1 MILTDDQYE
10 GLYKLEK
17 WYWKHTHQII
27 EISCVIGTGV
37 EQLINYFIER
47 SNLDIKEVMFLSYDQ
62 KQVLEMAAKRYH
74 AYYVNSIIYKYFRE
88 VDFDTLPVIN
98 QHSNQ
103 IEYKWKKE
111 VRNKIDPR
119 YKLIIVFDS
128 MLLNEKTLS
137 DLGSFGLP
145 IILIKDP
152 MLFPAPDSFTYTRD
166 ANIVL
171 REIHPELYKNPIIY
185 FANKILRGEKIQF
198 GNYDNVSIIHR
209 KEMNLY
215 NLKSPNMVLTL
226 SDEMRNQVNKI
237 YRSRILKQRSIINV
251 PGERLICMSNMY
263 AHKLVN
269 SNEKKVKVFLTKGIV
284 GKITKCNKHVVS
296 TKYLPIVFQ
305 PEFYYDQFD
314 DLTIDRHYLNKIDVP
329 SRQIIPD
336 EVAYF
341 DYAYAL
347 TPQMA
352 RINHWDKVTLIVDRD
367 ELDDENIMKYK
378 LYTAITRARRQM
390 TIII

>member
-1 MILTDDQYE
+1 MVLTDDQYE

-17 WYWKHTHQII
+17 WYWKHNHQII
-27 EISCVIGTGV
+27 EISGVVGTGTI
-37 EQLINYFIER
+37 QLVQYFIER
-47 SNLDIKEVMFLSYDQ
+47 SNLDIREVMFLSYDQ
-62 KQVLEMAAKRYH
+62 KQVLELAAKRYH

-88 VDFDTLPVIN
+88 VNFDTIPVVN
-98 QHSNQ
+98 PHSNQ

-111 VRNKIDPR
+111 VRKKIDPR
-119 YKLIIVFDS
+119 YKLIVVFDS
-128 MLLNEKTLS
+128 MLLDERTLC

-166 ANIVL
+166 ANITL
-171 REIHPELYKNPIIY
+171 REIHPNLYQNPIVY
-185 FANKILRGEKIQF
+185 FAHKILRGERLQF
-198 GNYDNVSIIHR
+198 GNYDTVSIIHR

-215 NLKSPNMVLTL
+215 NLRSPNMVLTL
-226 SDEMRNQVNKI
+226 TDEMRNEVNKI
-237 YRSRILKQRSIINV
+237 YRERILKQRSIINV

-263 AHKLVN
+263 GHKLVN
-269 SNEKKVKVFLTKGIV
+269 NNEKNIKVFLMKGLV
-284 GKITKCNKHVVS
+284 GRIFKCNKHVIS
-296 TKYLPIVFQ
+296 TKYLPLTFQ
-305 PEFYYDQFD
+305 PEFYYDQFE
-314 DLTIDRHYLNKIDVP
+314 DLIMDRHYLNKINVP

-336 EVAYF
+336 EVCYF

-347 TPQMA
+347 TPQLA
-352 RINHWDKVTLIVDRD
+352 RVDHWDKITLIIDHD
-367 ELDDENIMKYK
+367 ELDDTELLKYK